1 MTDNGWH
8 LPPLTTERLHLA
20 PITANDVPALRAHW
34 NHPWVRQHLFV
45 LEKHQWQTV
54 RAIWSARDRLV
65 TATP

>member
-20 PITANDVPALRAHW
+20 PITANDVPALRAH
-34 NHPWVRQHLFV
+34 FV